1 MIPKEWVKLSR
12 LQKSMLGAFI
22 GASSAGM
29 WLVVDLLLPEP
40 IGDYLLFLIMGVV
53 NTVIGWQFGRLVG
66 KQKEPVARQSEDS
79 LKTSDI

>member
-1 MIPKEWVKLSR
+1 
-12 LQKSMLGAFI
+12 MLGAFI

-53 NTVIGWQFGRLVG
+53 NMVIGWQVARLVG
-66 KQKEPVARQSEDS
+66 KQKESPTLDGKES
-79 LKTSDI
+79 LNTSDI

>member
-1 MIPKEWVKLSR
+1 MSR
-12 LQKSMLGAFI
+12 IQKSMLGAFI

-53 NTVIGWQFGRLVG
+53 HMVIGWQVARLVG
-66 KQKEPVARQSEDS
+66 KHKERSIRETS
-79 LKTSDI
+79 NSIKTSDV

>member
-1 MIPKEWVKLSR
+1 MSR
-12 LQKSMLGAFI
+12 IQKSMLGALI

-40 IGDYLLFLIMGVV
+40 IGDYLLFGIMGVV
-53 NTVIGWQFGRLVG
+53 HMVIGCQ
-66 KQKEPVARQSEDS
+66 VARLLGKKKESPSPKAKS

>member
-1 MIPKEWVKLSR
+1 MNRI
-12 LQKSMLGAFI
+12 QKSMLGAFI

-40 IGDYLLFLIMGVV
+40 IGDYLLFAIMGVV
-53 NTVIGWQFGRLVG
+53 HMVIGWQIARLLG
-66 KQKEPVARQSEDS
+66 KKKESPSPEVER

>member
-1 MIPKEWVKLSR
+1 MSR
-12 LQKSMLGAFI
+12 IQKSMLGAFI

-29 WLVVDLLLPEP
+29 WLIVDLLLPDP

-53 NTVIGWQFGRLVG
+53 HTVIGWQVARLVG
-66 KQKEPVARQSEDS
+66 KQKESSLPKTSEN

>member
-1 MIPKEWVKLSR
+1 MSR
-12 LQKSMLGAFI
+12 IQKSMLGAFI

-29 WLVVDLLLPEP
+29 WLIVDLLLPEP

-53 NTVIGWQFGRLVG
+53 HTVIGWQIARLAG
-66 KQKEPVARQSEDS
+66 KQKESSSPKTSES

>member
-1 MIPKEWVKLSR
+1 MSR
-12 LQKSMLGAFI
+12 IQKSMLGAFI

-40 IGDYLLFLIMGVV
+40 IGDYLLFLIMGIVHM
-53 NTVIGWQFGRLVG
+53 VIGWQVARLVG
-66 KQKEPVARQSEDS
+66 KQKESPSVEGQES

>member
-1 MIPKEWVKLSR
+1 MSR
-12 LQKSMLGAFI
+12 IQKSMLGAFI

-40 IGDYLLFLIMGVV
+40 IGDYLLFLIMGIVHM
-53 NTVIGWQFGRLVG
+53 VIGWQVARLVG
-66 KQKEPVARQSEDS
+66 KQKESQSVEGQES

>member
-1 MIPKEWVKLSR
+1 MSR
-12 LQKSMLGAFI
+12 IQKTMLGAFI

-29 WLVVDLLLPEP
+29 WLIVDLLLPDP

-53 NTVIGWQFGRLVG
+53 HMVIGWQVARLVG
-66 KQKEPVARQSEDS
+66 KQKESRSRKNSES

>member
-1 MIPKEWVKLSR
+1 MSR
-12 LQKSMLGAFI
+12 IQKSVLGAFI

-29 WLVVDLLLPEP
+29 WLIVDLLLPEP

-53 NTVIGWQFGRLVG
+53 NMVIGWQVARLVG
-66 KQKEPVARQSEDS
+66 KHKENSLPKTSEN